1 MTYHCK
7 HCSFTWNSWES
18 DFEKVLIHEK
28 THKKKQDDTKN
39 EISM

>member
-7 HCSFTWNSWES
+7 HCGFTWNSWEG

-28 THKKKQDDTKN
+28 THKKKQDLIVK
-39 EISM
+39 E